1 MYRGLRV
8 LLLSYFISHIPIT
21 LLIDAQIV
29 FGSLYPAPLQD
40 VFTWYVS
47 SFRDIVLR
55 ESGLWLKSFIYAEII
70 FQLPFFFYAVKA
82 LWNNTERDKTYS
94 VYALAYG
101 IHVATTVLP
110 IMSTIL
116 FSDELGNERDRRLI
130 LIGIYAPYFLCP
142 LLVAV
147 EAAGNLVESNRN
159 NVKKA

>member
-101 IHVATTVLP
+101 IHVANRAP
-110 IMSTIL
+110 YHEHNP